1 MSRVDGGWL
10 ASGKPAVGAWL
21 LLTERAV
28 SFPRR
33 RLSISD
39 PSAGADRGGSIVS
52 VALPP
57 PPPYRTPPPPDSSCS
72 KFRVLQS
79 TQPGLD
85 EINFTENSQ
94 NVVTWRI
101 RL

>member
-1 MSRVDGGWL
+1 VSRVDGGWL

-39 PSAGADRGGSIVS
+39 PSAGADSGGSIVS
-52 VALPP
+52 VALSPP
-57 PPPYRTPPPPDSSCS
+57 PHTVLPLPLPPHAPPPPDSSCS

-79 TQPGLD
+79 VWVDLSYKLRRNQ
-85 EINFTENSQ
+85 
-94 NVVTWRI
+94 
-101 RL
+101 

>member
-57 PPPYRTPPPPDSSCS
+57 PPLTVLPLPLTLHAPSSAS
-72 KFRVLQS
+72 S
-79 TQPGLD
+79 NPH
-85 EINFTENSQ
+85 SQ
-94 NVVTWRI
+94 DLT
-101 RL
+101 RLFY